1 VIFLCHVAT
10 PAIRDGF
17 LPAAQ
22 RLGREVILLTDKPE
36 QHQDYSQRV
45 LACDVFNPMAVLDC
59 ITQHNLPVEA
69 VFSNSDHL
77 QTQTAWIG
85 QYFGVPHKSVQAC
98 YLAKNKSLMRQEL
111 ARLGLETIWFR
122 HFHNFEELKSAPH
135 IPFPCVAK
143 PIKGVASIDVK
154 YLENPL
160 ELLEFAEQFWKKQQ
174 QPLLLEEYLPGNIYS
189 VETLS
194 GHLLGGFTCTLTDL
208 PYFIETGARWGVPP
222 EGAAYVMRALEAVGA
237 TFGACHTE
245 LVMTARG
252 PRIIEINY
260 RSIGDQSDFMLDNLS
275 GNTYF
280 ENVLRTSLGET
291 IQPSVIDSELH
302 SIAHYLFAERAGQLS
317 QAPAGFVENRE
328 GCSVHYVPTKK
339 ARDVID
345 LTHSNKDYL
354 GMLHVTGQGKSHVE
368 ELLDRE
374 LARIQAGFQ
383 WA

>member
-1 VIFLCHVAT
+1 MIFLCHVAT
-10 PAIRDGF
+10 PAIREGF

-22 RLGREVILLTDKPE
+22 SLGREVILLTDRPE
-36 QHQDYSQRV
+36 DYQTYPQRV

-85 QYFGVPHKSVQAC
+85 QFFGVPHKSVRAC

-111 ARLGLETIWFR
+111 ARLGLESIWFR
-122 HFHNFEELKSAPH
+122 HFHSLEELKAAEQ

-154 YLENPL
+154 YLEDSRQ
-160 ELLEFAEQFWKKQQ
+160 LLEFAGTFYSKQR
-174 QPLLLEEYLPGNIYS
+174 QPLLLEEYLPGAIYS

-194 GHLLGGFTCTLTDL
+194 GHLLGGFTCTLTEL
-208 PYFIETGARWGVPP
+208 PYFIETGARWGVPAA
-222 EGAAYVMRALEAVGA
+222 GAAYVMRALEAVGA

-245 LVMTARG
+245 LVMTTAG

-275 GNTYF
+275 GGSYF
-280 ENVLRTSLGET
+280 QNVLRTALGET
-291 IQPSVIDSELH
+291 IQPPVIDAELH
-302 SIAHYLFAERAGQLS
+302 SVAHYLFAERAGQLS
-317 QAPAGFVENRE
+317 QAPDGFVTERE
-328 GCSVHYVPTKK
+328 GCAVHYVPTKK
-339 ARDVID
+339 ARDVVD

-354 GMLHVTGQGKSHVE
+354 GMLHVTGPGRQRVE
-368 ELLDRE
+368 ELLERE
-374 LARIQAGFQ
+374 LQSLRAGFQ